1 VHGWRFGIYI
11 DWDGDT
17 TSYDLHRVSFYI
29 VFVKYINRREKSIQN
44 KVLLIYS
51 IHIFTKTL
59 SQDLNVWIDLRYPRG
74 FPLFLHLTKCFNYL
88 LCSYGL
94 LYRVFSLALG

>member
-51 IHIFTKTL
+51 IQTCP
-59 SQDLNVWIDLRYPRG
+59 RYVPVRTG
-74 FPLFLHLTKCFNYL
+74 
-88 LCSYGL
+88 GL
-94 LYRVFSLALG
+94 VGI